1 MKAET
6 PILMRA
12 YFEELAD
19 FLEARARAS
28 EIILSRLSAEDSDFI
43 RFNQSRVR
51 QATGVRQVAWA
62 LTLIEGTRRIDASV
76 TLSGIAAVDRDT
88 LGGLLDTLRIGIAD
102 VPDDPFLLVEITAVT
117 SVAERRGALPDP
129 AEVIDEVLEMGR
141 GLDLVGFHASGPI
154 YKGFSSSL
162 GVRHWHAVENF
173 AFSWCLYH
181 DRDKAV
187 KSSYSGDAWDRA
199 ALGSKMAF
207 AREQLARL
215 GQPARKVTPGGYRA
229 YLAPA
234 AMTEILGMLSWA
246 GFGLKSR
253 QTKQS
258 GLLRMASGDE
268 RMSPMVTIAENT
280 VEGIAA
286 GFQAEGFVKPGRVE
300 LIRAGELAGALVS
313 PRSAREYGV
322 ATNGANAGETPES
335 LDLAAGSL
343 PQAEALQA
351 LGTGLYIGNLWY
363 LNFSDRSACRL
374 TGMTRFASFW
384 VEDGRIAAPLDV
396 MRFDDTAFRMLGAN
410 LEALTR
416 ERDLVPDGGTYGERS
431 TESMRTPGA
440 LLRDLALTL

>member
-1 MKAET
+1 MKRET

-19 FLEARARAS
+19 FLESRAAAS
-28 EIILSRLSAEDSDFI
+28 EIVLSRMSAEDSDFI
-43 RFNQSRVR
+43 RFNRSRVR
-51 QATGVRQVAWA
+51 QATGVTQVNWA
-62 LTLIEGTRRIDASV
+62 LTLIAGTRRIDAGV
-76 TLSGIAAVDRDT
+76 TLSGTAAADRDT
-88 LGGLLDTLRIGIAD
+88 LAGLLDTLRVGIHD
-102 VPDDPFLLVEITAVT
+102 VPDDPFLLVETRPGT

-129 AEVIDEVLEMGR
+129 AQVIDEVLELGR

-162 GVRHWHAVENF
+162 GVRYWHAVENF

-187 KSSYSGDAWDRA
+187 KTSYSGDSWEPAVLEA
-199 ALGSKMAF
+199 KMGF

-215 GQPARKVTPGGYRA
+215 AEPPRALAPGRYRA
-229 YLAPA
+229 FLAPT

-253 QTKQS
+253 ETKQS
-258 GLLRMASGDE
+258 GLIRMAEGRE
-268 RMSPMVTIAENT
+268 RMSPLVTLAENT
-280 VEGIAA
+280 AGGMAA

-300 LIRAGELAGALVS
+300 LIRAGELAQPLVS

-322 ATNGANAGETPES
+322 ETNGANAAETPES
-335 LDLAAGSL
+335 LELAAGAL
-343 PQAEALQA
+343 PQAEALRA
-351 LGTGLYIGNLWY
+351 LDTGLYIGDLWY

-384 VEDGRIAAPLDV
+384 VEGGRIAAPLDV
-396 MRFDDTAFRMLGAN
+396 MRFDDTAFRMLGSN

-416 ERDLVPDGGTYGERS
+416 ERELVPDGDTYDERS
-431 TESMRTPGA
+431 TASMRTPGA
-440 LLRDLALTL
+440 LLRELALTL